1 VSSFLRVL
9 GLAALPALGNL
20 SGVLLA
26 ELVPVSHRT
35 RSLALH
41 AAAGVVL
48 AIVGVVLMPR
58 ALVSRLPWLSVLSF
72 ALGGAFYFLV
82 DQVIESLQQRRESQ
96 NDALTHIWAIVFGVA
111 VDLFS
116 DGLLIGTGS
125 GISANLGLL
134 LALGQI
140 LADIPEGFATLAT
153 LKQQSSSRERRILL
167 ALTSFVPVLGG
178 ASLGYWV
185 VRGRPDIVRLSLLAF
200 AAGIL
205 TTVTVED
212 IIPESH
218 RGREIAMATFAF
230 VGGFT
235 LFTLLSIY
243 LK

>member
-26 ELVPVSHRT
+26 ELISVSRRT

-58 ALVSRLPWLSVLSF
+58 ALASRLPWLSVLSF
-72 ALGGAFYFLV
+72 ALGGVFYFLV
-82 DQVIESLQQRRESQ
+82 DQAIGLLRKRQGDTG
-96 NDALTHIWAIVFGVA
+96 DASEHVWAIVFGIV
-111 VDLFS
+111 VDLLS

-125 GISANLGLL
+125 GTSASLGLL
-134 LALGQI
+134 LALGLI
-140 LADIPEGFATLAT
+140 LADVPEGFATLAT
-153 LKQQSSSRERRILL
+153 LKGQIPSRGRRILWAL
-167 ALTSFVPVLGG
+167 ASFVPALAG

-185 VRGRPDIVRLSLLAF
+185 VRGRPDILRLALLAF

-218 RGREIAMATFAF
+218 RGREITMATFAF

-235 LFTLLSIY
+235 LFTLMSIY

>member
-1 VSSFLRVL
+1 VIPFLRVL
-9 GLAALPALGNL
+9 ALATLPALGNL

-26 ELVPVSHRT
+26 ELVPVSRRT

-58 ALVSRLPWLSVLSF
+58 ALAARLPWLSVLSF
-72 ALGGAFYFLV
+72 ALGGVAYFGV
-82 DQVIESLQQRRESQ
+82 DQAIDYLQQGQESQ
-96 NDALTHIWAIVFGVA
+96 DDASAHIWAIIFGVA

-125 GISANLGLL
+125 GISANMGLL
-134 LALGQI
+134 LALGQV

-167 ALTSFVPVLGG
+167 ALISFVPVLAG

-185 VRGRPDIVRLSLLAF
+185 VRGRPDMLRLALLAF

-218 RGREIAMATFAF
+218 RGREITWATFAF
-230 VGGFT
+230 LGGFT